1 VYCSKCGSNLSA
13 GTAFCT
19 SCGTPAGA
27 LATPVALQPPAA
39 AYAGAGRP
47 AYADPAGLAVSRG
60 FTYAGFWLRLAAC
73 LIDSL
78 ILSAAVVLLFV
89 PVLFLTGLTA
99 NLEVIAQSHGQLNP
113 AVVGSLITAILV
125 FVVIAVLLQWLYYA
139 YLESGEGQGTWG
151 KQVLGVYVT
160 DLMGARVSFGQASGR
175 FFARIVTH
183 MIPLSLGFIMA
194 GFTERKQALH
204 DMIASCLVLRR

>member
-1 VYCSKCGSNLSA
+1 MYCSKCGANLAA

-27 LATPVALQPPAA
+27 LAAPSQPPPAT
-39 AYAGAGRP
+39 YAGAARP
-47 AYADPAGLAVSRG
+47 AYADPAGLSVSRG
-60 FTYAGFWLRLAAC
+60 FTYAGFWLRFAAW

-78 ILSAAVVLLFV
+78 ILSTAVVVLFI
-89 PVLFLTGLTA
+89 PLLFLTGLTA
-99 NLEVIAQSHGQLNP
+99 NLEVAVQSHGQLNP
-113 AVVGSLITAILV
+113 GVLGGLIAAILV
-125 FVVIAVLLQWLYYA
+125 FVVIALLTHWLYYA
-139 YLESGEGQGTWG
+139 YLESGERQATWG

-160 DLMGARVSFGQASGR
+160 DLMGLRVSFGQASGR

-183 MIPLSLGFIMA
+183 MIPLTLGFIMA
-194 GFTERKQALH
+194 GFTERRQALH